1 MSKKCEITGK
11 GALAGNNVSHA
22 NNKTKRRFLPNIQKI
37 TTMSKI
43 LDKKMSFK
51 VCVSTIRTIEK
62 HGGIDEFLLQA
73 KNSQLSDEARILKKQ
88 ITQNLQKK

>member
-1 MSKKCEITGK
+1 MSKKCQITGK

-51 VCVSTIRTIEK
+51 VCTTNNNCPYLHRIINFDSTLVVRAISRN
-62 HGGIDEFLLQA
+62 D
-73 KNSQLSDEARILKKQ
+73 
-88 ITQNLQKK
+88 